1 MKNFKRILALVL
13 AVMMVATSVVAI
25 SAAEADDK
33 VTYNE
38 TAVVRLNKLDIFQ
51 GTTNGLEADKNVTRA
66 EMAQFTGRVMTGKV
80 ETNYWENYQNST
92 TFKDIDMW
100 AEGAIAYAYEN
111 GVVVGRSEDTFDPN
125 GNVTYQ
131 EALTMVV
138 RSLGY
143 TGLSYPNG
151 FINKAIKLGLTDG
164 IANVNYA
171 DAAVRGVVATILYN
185 ALYAEDSLFADNF
198 NLESGLYMLV
208 ATPTVQIGSAKIP
221 GASINGYVGQK
232 LNEGYVAFAPI
243 GADYKA
249 VNQAAKY
256 VYAKTSQ
263 ISDDIPGNYAHKL
276 GYAYTL
282 TFENDVLTWG
292 DECNTETFVN
302 YGDDRDITATYID
315 YDHRYTAPTYQD
327 GWFLTMGN
335 QAYNLVDGYS
345 ADYNAPT
352 GTHNL
357 ILYADL
363 GTEYTRVDDYAQCF
377 DANGNIIDGNTG
389 AILLHL
395 MNGAY
400 YKLVGTNYI
409 KATTDEILGAI
420 TVFENALNSD
430 FVVIEG
436 GDTFAANNKLG
447 VNAADAVIAI
457 AKNYFCEVTAM
468 DYDNDGIYDAAIY
481 TPYYLGYVGN
491 VGTTFSLSGVTNAA
505 GDAVLLNNAVTANYA
520 VTGKTDKLSSWAWYV
535 YSYNRHTHTI
545 DIKEVAK
552 AVSGKVE
559 WGVKGA
565 VSTASSIYEDSQVCI
580 GGTTYQVG
588 GWNFQNL
595 LGLNQVASFDG
606 AQRNA
611 ISAAMGTTVTST
623 YYNGWNDVLDFGMTD
638 ACSGFK
644 GYAVA
649 GHLIHGVPLLS
660 ASASYGYVIFNAY
673 QSDFAFDND
682 QIIVDAIIDTTG
694 EYKTIKI
701 NSVDSMEFTNL
712 EFNIFVNYIDI
723 FYASVPAADRLALYS
738 YYQDA
743 DRLATHQATALYKA
757 VERAYIINRLTSN
770 YVDYDGDEIPD
781 ALHADETR
789 TLVYGVKG
797 TNADGSYQL
806 LTYKNPTGVA
816 AANVATVN
824 FTLGISD
831 VAIQSGKTPIRTNAN
846 TVFTF
851 VAKDGIYTYV
861 GMPADNYQLVLT
873 ADTKIY
879 KADSAQIMIVDTD
892 RCITDIAL
900 GDIDWAEKVQDVA
913 LENTNPANACT
924 CGDGAAYIT
933 DNDHR
938 CDGIV
943 RNHIDTWAFREYI
956 PYVAA
961 TFQADEVYMVTAK
974 TSNTKIYYEN
984 GTMYYVY
991 ANLYNM
997 VDAKYEE
1004 SVIFTDAEVAV
1015 FDDVVYYEDSNAT
1028 VGTNYG
1034 VIITRD
1040 DEDGIKT
1047 FEPADY
1053 KVAAGNNDLFTLW
1066 TQVGTAITYTNLN
1079 AGVYEKTIKDNTGA
1093 ISHVVID
1100 GNAFTVNKVE
1110 FVTVYRTG
1118 RVSANGTPEVEIGTF
1133 SNIAANAIVYYTYDA
1148 AAGVLTGYAF
1158 N

>member
-33 VTYNE
+33 VAYNE
-38 TAVVRLNKLDIFQ
+38 TAVVRLNKLGIFQ

-171 DAAVRGVVATILYN
+171 DAAVRGVIATILYN

-198 NLESGLYMLV
+198 DLESGLYMLV
-208 ATPTVQIGSAKIP
+208 ATPTVEIGSAKIP
-221 GASINGYVGQK
+221 GASINGYVGKK

-249 VNQAAKY
+249 VNQTAKY

-282 TFENDVLTWG
+282 TFENDVLTWA
-292 DECNTETFVN
+292 DECDTKTFVN

-315 YDHRYTAPTYQD
+315 YDHNYTRPNYQD

-363 GTEYTRVDDYAQCF
+363 GTEYTKVDDYAQCF
-377 DANGNIIDGNTG
+377 DANGNIINGNTG
-389 AILLHL
+389 AVLLHL

-481 TPYYLGYVGN
+481 TPYYLGYVGD
-491 VGTTFSLSGVTNAA
+491 VGTTFTLSGVTNAA
-505 GDAVLLNNAVTANYA
+505 GSDVLLKNATTANYA
-520 VTGKTDKLSSWAWYV
+520 VTGKTDKLSPWAWYV
-535 YSYNRHTHTI
+535 YSFNRHTNTI
-545 DIKEVAK
+545 DVKEIAK

-565 VSTASSIYEDSQVCI
+565 VSTASSIYEDSQVSI

-588 GWNFQNL
+588 GWNYQNL
-595 LGLNQVASFDG
+595 LGLNQVKDFDDS
-606 AQRNA
+606 QRNA

-660 ASASYGYVIFNAY
+660 ASASYGYVMFNAY
-673 QSDFAFDND
+673 QSDFAVEND
-682 QIIVDAIIDTTG
+682 QILVDAIVDTTG
-694 EYKTIKI
+694 EYKTIAI
-701 NSVDSMEFTNL
+701 NSVNSMEFTNM
-712 EFNIFVNYIDI
+712 EFNIFVEYINT
-723 FYASVPAADRLALYS
+723 FYANAGLDASAYNTLYS
-738 YYQDA
+738 YFFDEG
-743 DRLATHQATALYKA
+743 RLATHQATALYKA
-757 VERAYIINRLTSN
+757 VERQYVINRLTET
-770 YVDYDGDEIPD
+770 Y
-781 ALHADETR
+781 ALGTVQTIAKNQ
-789 TLVYGVKG
+789 TLIYAVNG

-806 LTYKNPTGVA
+806 RTDRTPTGVS
-816 AANVATVN
+816 AANVGVVN

-831 VAIQSGKTPIRTNAN
+831 VAIQKDKTPIRTNAN

-879 KADSAQIMIVDTD
+879 KADSAQIMIVDTT
-892 RCITDIAL
+892 RCVTDIAL
-900 GDIDWAEKVQDVA
+900 GDIDWAEKVQDVE
-913 LENTNPANACT
+913 LVNGNVIPDCT

-933 DNDHR
+933 DNDSR

-956 PYVAA
+956 PYISA

-1004 SVIFTDAEVAV
+1004 SVIFTEAEVAV

-1066 TQVGTAITYTNLN
+1066 TQVGSQITYTNLN
-1079 AGVYEKTIKDNTGA
+1079 AGVYEKSIKDNTGA

-1100 GNAFTVNKVE
+1100 GNALTVNKVE
-1110 FVTVYRTG
+1110 FVTVYKTG
-1118 RVSANGTPEVEIGTF
+1118 RVSANGTPEVEIGDF
-1133 SNIAANAIVYYTYDA
+1133 SKIAANAIVYYTYDA
-1148 AAGVLTGYAF
+1148 VAGVLTGYAF